1 MYWNI
6 PPFMLPQ
13 EINKMYVRIKP
24 VVESYNEM
32 YVFIKLVVEP
42 YLPYTQ
48 FGSRCVYWT
57 LQSENDIQ
65 MIFDWTS
72 CSQHFWTLDCLEF
85 FQFKFVSNFL
95 LIVANFVDMK
105 TVLYSLAFPHDRVY
119 MKCVVYGIYILEL
132 IQSILSI
139 YSGFQKFVTSFGH
152 DEVSDRIEME
162 WLGIPILTAI
172 GELSWIWHGLWPL
185 TF

>member
-1 MYWNI
+1 
-6 PPFMLPQ
+6 MLPQ

-48 FGSRCVYWT
+48 FGSRRVYWT
-57 LQSENDIQ
+57 LQSEDDIQ

-95 LIVANFVDMK
+95 LIVANFVDKK

-139 YSGFQKFVTSFGH
+139 YYGFQKFVIGFGD
-152 DEVSDRIEME
+152 DEVIGRVEMG
-162 WLGIPILTAI
+162 WLSVPFLTAI
-172 GELSWIWHGLWPL
+172 GELYWIGHGLRLL